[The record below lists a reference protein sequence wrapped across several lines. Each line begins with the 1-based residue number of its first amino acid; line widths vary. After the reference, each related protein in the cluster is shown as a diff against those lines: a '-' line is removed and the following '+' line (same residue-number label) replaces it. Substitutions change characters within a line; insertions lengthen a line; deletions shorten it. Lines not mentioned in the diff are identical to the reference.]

1 MEAKPQQHLIN
12 ILLSTKDH
20 HPNFTLFLGAGASV
34 SSDIKG
40 GMGLIKEWRE
50 TYASMYGSDKLESQP
65 WYGKPNE
72 YSELFERLYDQPT
85 QRREFIENCIVHA
98 VPSWGYVYLVNLLKL
113 KHFNTIFTTNFD
125 DLINEACYTFSNN
138 LRPVVCAHD
147 SSIKSIRLTSNR
159 PKIIKLHGDF
169 LFDNIKNTIRELES
183 LEDNMRAKFRQYASE
198 FGMIVL
204 GYAGNDRSIMDTL
217 NTLLHSDTA
226 FPHGIY
232 WCIRKGSEISEEVDN
247 LARFPRFHLIE
258 IDGFDEFM
266 AELHNALGCVLQDEV
281 ANPYSAL
288 ARKLDKYFTQLNDP
302 EDTENYCEIIN
313 NDMSLLE
320 NHVKRVDAILTTLS
334 EMHLKFEDMDKDF
347 DDEATTKALVRLLKE
362 VQPATTDGRDFHLF
376 ATPTLLL
383 AKGAFYS
390 QDYDKSLDFIKKS
403 MANDK
408 SVDILCIYLRA
419 AAKSRNEKELKNA
432 ASLLISLK
440 EIPQSELSH
449 IINAV
454 VDVIAAEYYS
464 AAISILD
471 FIDKKPVSEVHRTF
485 LTLNKALSIRLKGDD
500 LNVNMKTSL
509 KAYLAKAVEAG
520 NAWETLGFAILCDEL
535 ELVSNIT
542 KSLSDAQLHNAV
554 SMDMP
559 IFRLL
564 PAEDYEK
571 LRSEALRRGLD
582 IPEFEDLDAEAESDV
597 DSEELEDQ
605 LTTPE
610 VSNITI
616 NNEPNGVAIEASTD
630 TKQALQD
637 TQPEQKNERDG
648 TTD

>member
-50 TYASMYGSDKLESQP
+50 TYAGMYGPEKLENQP

-85 QRREFIENCIVHA
+85 QRREFIENCIVQA

-113 KHFNTIFTTNFD
+113 KHFNTVFTTNFD

-232 WCIRKGSEISEEVDN
+232 WCVRKGSQISEEVDN

-288 ARKLDKYFTQLNDP
+288 ARKLDKYFTQLSDP
-302 EDTENYCEIIN
+302 EDTENFCEIIN
-313 NDMSLLE
+313 NDMALLE
-320 NHVKRVDAILTTLS
+320 NHVKKVDAILTTLS
-334 EMHLKFEDMDKDF
+334 EMHLRLGDMVNDVN
-347 DDEATTKALVRLLKE
+347 DEQTTLALVRLLKE
-362 VQPATTDGRDFHLF
+362 VKPATTDGRDFHLF

-390 QDYDKSLDFIKKS
+390 QDYEKALEFVKKS
-403 MANDK
+403 ISNDK
-408 SVDILCIYLRA
+408 SIDILCVYLRA
-419 AAKSRNEKELKNA
+419 AAKLKNEKELKNA
-432 ASLLISLK
+432 VSLISSLK
-440 EIPQSELSH
+440 EISQSDLSH

-454 VDVIAAEYYS
+454 VDVIGAEYYS
-464 AAISILD
+464 SAIALLE
-471 FIDKKPVSEVHRTF
+471 FIDKKPLSEVHRTF
-485 LTLNKALSIRLKGDD
+485 LTLNKALSIRLKGDS
-500 LNVNMKTSL
+500 LNESL
-509 KAYLAKAVEAG
+509 QQALVGYLSKAVESG
-520 NAWETLGFAILCDEL
+520 NSWETLGFAILCGEL
-535 ELVSNIT
+535 ELVSDVT

-554 SMDMP
+554 TMDMP

-564 PAEDYEK
+564 PGENYEK
-571 LRSEALRRGLD
+571 LREEALSRGLEVPD
-582 IPEFEDLDAEAESDV
+582 FEDLDDERMERD
-597 DSEELEDQ
+597 EMEDQ
-605 LTTPE
+605 LFST
-610 VSNITI
+610 
-616 NNEPNGVAIEASTD
+616 TD
-630 TKQALQD
+630 TKNSKGSDLEENFPKKPTASHNRVDQNPSTADLD
-637 TQPEQKNERDG
+637 KNGTRD
-648 TTD
+648 